1 MTAMQENEKLLN
13 EELLLAGESPEMARR
28 LEAHRITRDMD
39 LPEMEFLLRLFGKPI
54 LPRGELVAFTGKA
67 KTGKTFILSIIM
79 ACCARQEVLAFRR
92 SSANPIHVLW
102 IDTEQSLQ
110 STKEIL
116 TDRIVPLVD
125 MEDFPDALYDIIN
138 IRLESWEER
147 LKLVLGAIG
156 WYRPDLVILDGIADE
171 VANVNDPV
179 ESKMAVEKLLKAA
192 TIGKCCIACV
202 IHENK
207 SSMDSSLR
215 GWLGTVLTDKAFEVY
230 STFKD
235 ANCVFSLEQRLT
247 RKHDIADKLY
257 FTVDEHGLPQQ
268 VGEPKKVFKKKSKQK
283 TKNEDK
289 KDETEPK
296 PVDGQETNIDFSGE

>member
-1 MTAMQENEKLLN
+1 
-13 EELLLAGESPEMARR
+13 
-28 LEAHRITRDMD
+28 
-39 LPEMEFLLRLFGKPI
+39 
-54 LPRGELVAFTGKA
+54 VAFTGKA

-92 SSANPIHVLW
+92 PSPNPIHVLW
-102 IDTEQSLQ
+102 IDTEQSIQ

-125 MEDFPDALYDIIN
+125 MEEFPDSLYDIIN
-138 IRLESWEER
+138 IRMESWEER

-235 ANCVFSLEQRLT
+235 ANRVFSLEQRFT
-247 RKHDIADKLY
+247 RKHDIIDKLY

-268 VGEPKKVFKKKSKQK
+268 VGEPKKEFKKKSKQK
-283 TKNEDK
+283 PKEEK
-289 KDETEPK
+289 KDETESK
-296 PVDGQETNIDFSGE
+296 PVAGQETSIDFSGE